1 MARENNDADDALLS
15 YGSPRRSFSV
25 NVSRNSSIKGADEEG
40 RDASAAIAGDAQ
52 ALLGFYR
59 QRCEQFQQ
67 ERQIML
73 DHVARIEVRGLLTAF
88 GVRTAAVVCAYKA
101 AGCTN

>member
-15 YGSPRRSFSV
+15 YGSPRRSFSASV
-25 NVSRNSSIKGADEEG
+25 SSIAGADEENG
-40 RDASAAIAGDAQ
+40 NAPAAVAGDAQ
-52 ALLGFYR
+52 ALLAFYR

-67 ERQIML
+67 ERQTML
-73 DHVARIEVRGLLTAF
+73 DHVARIEVRALLTAF

-101 AGCTN
+101 ADCAG